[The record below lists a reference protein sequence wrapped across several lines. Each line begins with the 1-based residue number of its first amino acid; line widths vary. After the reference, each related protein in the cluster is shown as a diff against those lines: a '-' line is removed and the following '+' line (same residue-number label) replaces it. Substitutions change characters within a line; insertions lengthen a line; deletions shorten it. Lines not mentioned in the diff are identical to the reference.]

1 MFSKIAT
8 LSTVNV
14 ARIQSVAFAIIGV
27 LGIAIVDRIAIDMF
41 AQSHPTYFDI
51 PFIIGVLFYLMSA
64 AFLYLL
70 LRNTARV
77 AQEAR
82 AQLYEHQQKERDAL
96 MLFNVALDM
105 SADAIYWF
113 SFDTKFG
120 YVNDAACQM
129 LGYSKEELLELTIED
144 IDKNESQNSAN
155 FLEYIKQRKF
165 VRFETTQTRK
175 DGSVFAAAISANYV
189 SNGESEYICVFGR
202 DISAQKAHNDA
213 LQKALH
219 EKEVLIKEVHHRV
232 KNNLE
237 IISSL
242 LQMQNRRE
250 DNDAVKAALTVS
262 QNRIHAI
269 AMVHEMLYKTSELD
283 HIDMRMYVERLVDI
297 MIELYGVDAQIVVH
311 IDVGAVYLNMDHA
324 VLCGLIIHEL
334 FLNSLKHS
342 GKAGEIAIFFAH
354 DRPGHVRFGLRDNG
368 KGFDPDAID
377 TDKSLGWQLITTIV
391 ENQLDGETSLQTR
404 DGFTCTIV
412 FPVGSQSSEK

>member
-14 ARIQSVAFAIIGV
+14 ARMQSVAFA
-27 LGIAIVDRIAIDMF
+27 
-41 AQSHPTYFDI
+41 
-51 PFIIGVLFYLMSA
+51 IIGVLFYLMSA

-175 DGSVFAAAISANYV
+175 DGSVFAAAISANYA

-311 IDVGAVYLNMDHA
+311 IDVGAVYLNMDRTLRPHHPRT
-324 VLCGLIIHEL
+324 LPQLPQTLRQGRR
-334 FLNSLKHS
+334 
-342 GKAGEIAIFFAH
+342 
-354 DRPGHVRFGLRDNG
+354 DRDLLR
-368 KGFDPDAID
+368 PRPPRPRPLRPA
-377 TDKSLGWQLITTIV
+377 
-391 ENQLDGETSLQTR
+391 
-404 DGFTCTIV
+404 
-412 FPVGSQSSEK
+412 